1 MKKLV
6 SCIAIALC
14 AAVLAGYGDKSSS
27 SGSTSSKSAPAVDPK
42 SPEAVAVKFAEAT
55 LVKADMA
62 AAKKLVTKKAQSLF
76 EALEAAMKEEG
87 EDTKKAAE
95 KSGVKISVKK
105 DKDAVKIDGDKA
117 TVVIVLSAKD
127 EETGKEES
135 AEEPVKLVKEDGE
148 WKVEMEF

>member
-14 AAVLAGYGDKSSS
+14 AAVLAGCGDKSSS

-62 AAKKLVTKKAQSLF
+62 AAKKLVTKKVQSF
-76 EALEAAMKEEG
+76 LEAAMKEEG
-87 EDTKKAAE
+87 EDTKKAA
-95 KSGVKISVKK
+95 
-105 DKDAVKIDGDKA
+105 
-117 TVVIVLSAKD
+117 
-127 EETGKEES
+127 
-135 AEEPVKLVKEDGE
+135 
-148 WKVEMEF
+148 

>member
-14 AAVLAGYGDKSSS
+14 AAVLAGCGDKSSS

-62 AAKKLVTKKAQSLF
+62 AAKKLVTKKVQSF
-76 EALEAAMKEEG
+76 LEAAMKEEG

-135 AEEPVKLVKEDGE
+135 DEETVKLVKEDGE